1 MYINAEDY
9 LRDIERLKKNIDNKR
24 CMLKAIKE
32 ETTVSGIS
40 YDIDRIKRAPKRDR
54 LEEQILDSI
63 ERRKQ
68 LQVKIESEL
77 NEMFIQQDE
86 AVRYISMI
94 ESRDQQEVLMLRYIE
109 GKQWTE
115 IMELRGCD
123 DLSGQYKLHKRAV
136 ASLQKIFNV
145 YSMSI

>member
-1 MYINAEDY
+1 MYINAEEY
-9 LRDIERLKKNIDNKR
+9 LSDIESLKRHIDNKKR
-24 CMLKAIKE
+24 MLKAIKD

-40 YDIDRIKRAPKRDR
+40 YDIDRIRKAPKRDR
-54 LEEQILDSI
+54 LEEQILDSM
-63 ERRKQ
+63 ERRKE
-68 LQVKIESEL
+68 LQAKIETEL
-77 NEMFIQQDE
+77 SEMFVQQDE
-86 AVRYISMI
+86 AIRYISMI
-94 ESRDQQEVLMLRYIE
+94 ESKDQQEVLMLRYIE

>member
-136 ASLQKIFNV
+136 VSLQKIFNV

>member
-1 MYINAEDY
+1 MYINAEEY
-9 LRDIERLKKNIDNKR
+9 LSDIESLKRHIDNKKR
-24 CMLKAIKE
+24 MLKAIKD

-40 YDIDRIKRAPKRDR
+40 YDIDRIRKAPKRDR
-54 LEEQILDSI
+54 LEEQILDSM
-63 ERRKQ
+63 ERRKE
-68 LQVKIESEL
+68 LQAKIETEL
-77 NEMFIQQDE
+77 SEMFVQQDE
-86 AVRYISMI
+86 AIKYISMI
-94 ESRDQQEVLMLRYIE
+94 ESKDQQEVLMLRYIE

>member
-1 MYINAEDY
+1 MYINAEEY
-9 LRDIERLKKNIDNKR
+9 LSEIESLKRHIDNKKR
-24 CMLKAIKE
+24 MLKAIKD

-40 YDIDRIKRAPKRDR
+40 YDIDRIRKAPKRDR
-54 LEEQILDSI
+54 LEEQILDSM
-63 ERRKQ
+63 ERRKE
-68 LQVKIESEL
+68 LQAKIETEL
-77 NEMFIQQDE
+77 SEMFVQQDE
-86 AVRYISMI
+86 AIKYISMI
-94 ESRDQQEVLMLRYIE
+94 ESKDQQEVLMLRYIE

>member
-9 LRDIERLKKNIDNKR
+9 LRDIERLKKNKDNKR